1 MKIFALYIKIKL
13 TKKPEWFDGF
23 LNKYFEPVDL
33 HVTLIQPRYVDEKQ
47 IYDLESRITETIKNI
62 SISEID
68 KKLLFDKLV
77 IEKESDGK
85 YVFMLN
91 ARENNFLTNFQ
102 KELILALRDHDLYV
116 DDANKEYEINFKPHI
131 TIATNLNDYAK
142 EEAEKYFTLDYEL
155 EGLMGELVLPIVKDT
170 SIEER
175 TDINNLTVFK
185 L

>member
-116 DDANKEYEINFKPHI
+116 DDANKE
-131 TIATNLNDYAK
+131 D
-142 EEAEKYFTLDYEL
+142 AEKYFTLDYEL

-175 TDINNLTVFK
+175 TDINNLRVFK